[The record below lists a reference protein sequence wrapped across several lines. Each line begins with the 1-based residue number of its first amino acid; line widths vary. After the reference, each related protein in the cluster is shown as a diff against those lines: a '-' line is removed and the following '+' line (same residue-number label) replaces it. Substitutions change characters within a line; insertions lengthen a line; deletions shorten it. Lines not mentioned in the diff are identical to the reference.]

1 MPDQDITP
9 PERVAADPLC
19 DREVT
24 VYGFLRGTALKPGTK
39 AHLAGVGDLPVR
51 LFSPKTI
58 DPHPCP
64 ATAHNAHPAGGGNV
78 MARPLF
84 MEHC

>member
-1 MPDQDITP
+1 MRRAPDQDITP

-24 VYGFLRGTALKPGTK
+24 VYGFLRGTALKPGTR

-51 LFSPKTI
+51 L
-58 DPHPCP
+58 HPYTP
-64 ATAHNAHPAGGGNV
+64 DQ
-78 MARPLF
+78 L
-84 MEHC
+84 